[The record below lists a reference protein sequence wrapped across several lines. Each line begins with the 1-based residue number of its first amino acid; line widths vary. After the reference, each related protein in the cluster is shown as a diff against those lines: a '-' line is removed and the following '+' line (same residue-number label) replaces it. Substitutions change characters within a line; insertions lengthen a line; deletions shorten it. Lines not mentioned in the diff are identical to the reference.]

1 MARLSIN
8 HSAMKRIGPRSTG
21 WNSRD

>member
-21 WNSRD
+21 W